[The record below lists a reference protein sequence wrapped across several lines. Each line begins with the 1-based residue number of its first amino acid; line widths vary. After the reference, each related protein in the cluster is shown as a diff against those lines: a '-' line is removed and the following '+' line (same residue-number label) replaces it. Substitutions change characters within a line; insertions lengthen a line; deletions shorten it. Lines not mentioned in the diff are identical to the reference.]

1 MLTGTGESF
10 RELMATATGNTFLV
24 MGGGQ
29 ISGMLV
35 ELAGLDVAE
44 SVSFLVRG
52 DKSIAIRCGLIDL
65 EANDGQMAVKTLV
78 FDTED
83 SVIYGEGNIDLRDEK
98 LNIVVLPVPK
108 DFSPLSLR
116 SYIRARGP
124 LNDVSVFPDP
134 IKTGTDSIIKK
145 IFNVL
150 TLLVMTPF
158 QPRDLAQGKDVDCDA
173 LLSNA
178 QKYDPKGVV
187 LKDVYKARGQKL
199 PPVPRKPAQQHA
211 SQTQREE
218 KAPSPTP
225 KPDNRVEKEPRTS
238 D

>member
-1 MLTGTGESF
+1 M
-10 RELMATATGNTFLV
+10 
-24 MGGGQ
+24 
-29 ISGMLV
+29 
-35 ELAGLDVAE
+35 
-44 SVSFLVRG
+44 
-52 DKSIAIRCGLIDL
+52 
-65 EANDGQMAVKTLV
+65 
-78 FDTED
+78 
-83 SVIYGEGNIDLRDEK
+83 
-98 LNIVVLPVPK
+98 PK

-124 LNDVSVFPDP
+124 LNDISVFPDP
-134 IKTGTDSIIKK
+134 IKTGTDSLIKK

-150 TLLVMTPF
+150 TILVMTPF

-225 KPDNRVEKEPRTS
+225 KPEEPSRKGAN
-238 D
+238 

>member
-1 MLTGTGESF
+1 
-10 RELMATATGNTFLV
+10 
-24 MGGGQ
+24 
-29 ISGMLV
+29 
-35 ELAGLDVAE
+35 
-44 SVSFLVRG
+44 
-52 DKSIAIRCGLIDL
+52 
-65 EANDGQMAVKTLV
+65 
-78 FDTED
+78 
-83 SVIYGEGNIDLRDEK
+83 
-98 LNIVVLPVPK
+98 VVLPVPK

-150 TLLVMTPF
+150 TVLVLTPF

-173 LLSNA
+173 LLANA

-187 LKDVYKARGQKL
+187 LRDVYKARGQK
-199 PPVPRKPAQQHA
+199 PPPANREPQPQQA
-211 SQTQREE
+211 SRAQREE
-218 KAPSPTP
+218 KAPDPAP
-225 KPDNRVEKEPRTS
+225 QAEERKEPEPRGR